1 MSADVH
7 KETLGFQTEAQQLL
21 HLMIHSLYSNQEIF
35 LRELISNASDAV
47 DRLRFAVLSDDSL
60 LEGDGE
66 YAVRV
71 DVDKEAGTIS
81 IADNG
86 IGMTRDE
93 VIDNLGTIAKSGTAA
108 FLKQLSGDQQ
118 KDAQLIGQF
127 GVGFYS
133 SFIVAQRVEVHTR
146 KAGSPPEGGV
156 LWESRGESEF
166 SIEARAKAS
175 RGTSITLYLRED
187 SKEFADDW
195 RVRSVIKKYSDHI
208 SVPVMMQEPP
218 APAGDD
224 EDGADSDKDDNKAV
238 AEPPAAPEYK
248 AVNEATALWTR
259 PRSEVSDDEYKA
271 FYKHV
276 SHDFEDPL
284 TWSHNR
290 VEGKLEYTS
299 LLYIPAR
306 APFDLWNRDVKR
318 GVKLYVQRTFIMDDA
333 EQFLPLYLRFV
344 KGVLDAKD
352 LSLNVSREILQQD
365 KTVDSL
371 RSALTKRVLDMLSK
385 QAKNEPQQYA
395 TFWKAFGQVL
405 KEGPAEDFANKEKIA
420 ELLRFSTTHS
430 DEETQDQSLKAYLE
444 RMNEGQD
451 KIYYVVAENFN
462 TAKRSPQLEI
472 FRKRG
477 IEVLLLSDRVDDWL
491 VNQLQEFQGKSFQDV
506 ARGRLDLDDADDTEK
521 QAREAAEKD
530 SEGLVERLKP
540 VFGEDV
546 QEVRAT
552 HRLTDSPA
560 CLVVG
565 DFDMGAQ
572 MKRIMEAAGQDVPD
586 SKPILEINPSHPLIR
601 RLDTESD
608 EDRFADLARIIFD
621 QANLAEGGQLADP
634 AAYVERLNTLILQL
648 SAS

>member
-166 SIEARAKAS
+166 SIEARPKPS

-218 APAGDD
+218 APAEDD
-224 EDGADSDKDDNKAV
+224 ADKDKDEHKAE

-259 PRSEVSDDEYKA
+259 SRSEVSDDEYKA

-290 VEGKLEYTS
+290 VEGRLEYTS

-430 DEETQDQSLKAYLE
+430 DQETQDQSLKAYLE

>member
-166 SIEARAKAS
+166 SIEARAKPS

-218 APAGDD
+218 APAEDD
-224 EDGADSDKDDNKAV
+224 EDGADKDKDANKAV

-259 PRSEVSDDEYKA
+259 SRSEVSDDEYKA

-344 KGVLDAKD
+344 KGVLDSKD

-586 SKPILEINPSHPLIR
+586 SKPILEINPGHPLIR